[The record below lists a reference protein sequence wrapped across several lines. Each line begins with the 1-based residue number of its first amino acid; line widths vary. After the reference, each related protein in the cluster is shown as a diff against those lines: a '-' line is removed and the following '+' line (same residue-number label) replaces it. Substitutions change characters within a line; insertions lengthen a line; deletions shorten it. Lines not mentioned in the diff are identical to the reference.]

1 MAKRKQA
8 DTETETAKKSKRKKR
23 PLRRLLFLSIVGGGV
38 ALVASSSLRS
48 KVLDK
53 LFGAENE
60 FQYSPPPASPAAPAP
75 GDDQPAA
82 A

>member
-8 DTETETAKKSKRKKR
+8 ETENETVKKRKRKKR
-23 PLRRLLFLSIVGGGV
+23 PLRQLLFLSIVGGGV
-38 ALVASSSLRS
+38 ALAASASLRS

-60 FQYSPPPASPAAPAP
+60 FQYSPPPAPPVAPVA

>member
-1 MAKRKQA
+1 MAKRKKA
-8 DTETETAKKSKRKKR
+8 ETETETGKKPKRKKR
-23 PLRRLLFLSIVGGGV
+23 RLRKLFFLTIVGGGV
-38 ALVASSSLRS
+38 ALAVSSDLRS
-48 KVLDK
+48 KLLDK

-60 FQYSPPPASPAAPAP
+60 FQYSPPPASPAAPTA